1 MTIVG
6 GAQAPRV
13 SSPAVAQAGMGRA
26 SRLLCSL
33 AFLLAFGTS
42 AAARAGLSVEQ
53 KAAIDALSEHYMAAA
68 HVPSIVV
75 LIDQGGETIYSGTFG
90 TANIAYD
97 LKPSIDTPYAIGSIT
112 KSFTALAVLQLVHG
126 GQIDLEA
133 PVSAYLDDYDGPAA
147 SVPVRRLLDHTNGI
161 PNYTNDI
168 PELRTRLE
176 RDAFSRDQMLDTF
189 RSLPLEFTPG
199 DRFDYTNSGY
209 YLLGLIVEAV
219 SGQDYYEHL
228 RENVFVPLDMTH
240 TYSGDRAEIIELPAG
255 GYDITEAGYANAPPW
270 SHLVPFSAGSLIS
283 TARDVVRY
291 RRGVFHS
298 DHFPAALRE
307 LVISTR
313 PMNDGTENIY
323 SLGGLVIG
331 ESDGYRKY
339 AHAGDIW
346 GFTADHAYYPTE
358 DLTIVIVANRQVEA
372 PAISSLEQK
381 VARVVFGIAQP
392 EIRDLVLGEDELDRY
407 AGNYDLHP
415 FVFGPS
421 RYGFIARDGKLH
433 LRFGGVD
440 AGGPVLPLLAQGHG
454 VFRASFDD
462 EWVFSFHPQNEGKRA
477 LRLESDYRDG
487 TFHARRSD

>member
-1 MTIVG
+1 MIIVD

-13 SSPAVAQAGMGRA
+13 SRPAAKAAGMGRA
-26 SRLLCSL
+26 AQLLCCL
-33 AFLLAFGTS
+33 AFVLALGSS
-42 AAARAGLSVEQ
+42 AGAQAGLTGEQ
-53 KAAIDALSEHYMAAA
+53 NAAIDALSERYMAAA

-75 LIDQGGETIYSGTFG
+75 LIDRGGETVYSGSFG
-90 TANIAYD
+90 IANIAYD
-97 LKPSIDTPYAIGSIT
+97 LTPSIDTPYAIGSIT
-112 KSFTALAVLQLVHG
+112 KSFTALAVLQLVHAG
-126 GQIDLEA
+126 RIDLEA
-133 PVSAYLDDYDGPAA
+133 PVAAYLDDYDGPAA

-176 RDAFSRDQMLDTF
+176 RDAFSREQMLETF
-189 RSLPLEFTPG
+189 RSLPLEFAPG
-199 DRFDYTNSGY
+199 DKFDYTNSGY

-219 SGQDYYEHL
+219 SGLDYYEYL
-228 RENVFVPLDMTH
+228 RENVFVPLDMKH
-240 TYSGDRAEIIELPAG
+240 TYSGNRAEVIEFPAG
-255 GYDITEAGYANAPPW
+255 GYDVTEAGYVNAPPW

-283 TARDVVRY
+283 TASDLVRY

-298 DHFPAALRE
+298 DHFAPALRE
-307 LVISTR
+307 LMISTR
-313 PMNDGTENIY
+313 PMNDGTENTY
-323 SLGGLVIG
+323 SLGALVIG
-331 ESDGYRKY
+331 ESHGHRKY

-346 GFTADHAYYPTE
+346 GFSADHAYYPAE
-358 DLTIVIVANRQVEA
+358 DLTIVIVANRQIEA

-381 VARVVFGIAQP
+381 IARVVFGIAQP
-392 EIRDLVLGEDELDRY
+392 EIRDLDLGKDELDSY

-421 RYGFIARDGKLH
+421 RYGFIAHDGKLH

-440 AGGPVLPLLAQGHG
+440 AGGPALPLLAQGNG

-462 EWVFSFHPQNEGKRA
+462 EWVFSFHPESDGDRA

-487 TFHARRSD
+487 TFYAERSD